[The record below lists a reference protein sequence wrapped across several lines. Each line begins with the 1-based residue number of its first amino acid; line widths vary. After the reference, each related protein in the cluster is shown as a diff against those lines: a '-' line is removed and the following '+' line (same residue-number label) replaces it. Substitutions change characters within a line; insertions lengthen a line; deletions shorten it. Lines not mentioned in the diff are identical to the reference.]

1 MIYKK
6 IESSQL
12 GEVDYMLY
20 KFILESI
27 YRVNKE
33 IKITIRQSDNNTV
46 FFIIKYKNYVLS
58 ITSKEN
64 ELLLYRYNIIS
75 QTFYDRISLNYNI
88 NWTQTTAKLLID
100 LQIQMLSYC
109 KK

>member
-1 MIYKK
+1 
-6 IESSQL
+6 
-12 GEVDYMLY
+12 MLY

-27 YRVNKE
+27 FKANKE
-33 IKITIRQSDNNTV
+33 IKVTIRQSDNNNIV
-46 FFIIKYKNYVLS
+46 IFIIKYKNYVLA

-75 QTFYDRISLNYNI
+75 QIFYDRISLNYNI
-88 NWTQTTAKLLID
+88 HWTQTTVKILID
-100 LQIQMLSYC
+100 LQIQMLLYC

>member
-1 MIYKK
+1 MMYKK

-27 YRVNKE
+27 FKANKE
-33 IKITIRQSDNNTV
+33 IKVTIRQSDNNNTV
-46 FFIIKYKNYVLS
+46 IFIVKYKNYVLS

-64 ELLLYRYNIIS
+64 ELILCRYNIIS
-75 QTFYDRISLNYNI
+75 QTFYDKISLNYNI
-88 NWTQTTAKLLID
+88 HWTQTTAKVLID
-100 LQIQMLSYC
+100 LQIQMLL
-109 KK
+109 